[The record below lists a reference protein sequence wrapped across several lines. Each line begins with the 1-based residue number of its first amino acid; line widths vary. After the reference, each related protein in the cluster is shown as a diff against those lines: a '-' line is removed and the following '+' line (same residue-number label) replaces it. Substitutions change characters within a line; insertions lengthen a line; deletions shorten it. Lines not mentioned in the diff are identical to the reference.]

1 MSAIIYEQTPGG
13 LYAQPGRAV
22 TTFPSGLVRVDQT
35 YVCATA
41 DEATHRVTLAVGN
54 AMPDGNDSPSLETL
68 SIFPEVQA
76 VTRGDGFT
84 EFRVSAYGQ
93 TTSASG
99 GTSRTLSGIQ
109 LLPVVRAGTADV
121 FSGLGNVDIF
131 ATLWQ
136 ITGFVVVPFGE
147 SVTLD
152 KIDYDDNLNSA
163 FDFTQSLTGSVIP
176 SAKLSDSQYNVTVT
190 AGVHAGVTGLVD
202 LSDKYM
208 VVNSYANFGGFAE
221 VNVTVTRGINSTVIG

>member
-1 MSAIIYEQTPGG
+1 MSAVIYEQTPGG

-35 YVCATA
+35 YVCATGDA
-41 DEATHRVTLAVGN
+41 ATHRATLAVGE

-68 SIFPEVQA
+68 AIFPEVQGID
-76 VTRGDGFT
+76 RSDGFT

-109 LLPVVRAGTADV
+109 LLPAVRPGTAEV
-121 FSGLGNVDIF
+121 SALVHVDIF
-131 ATLWQ
+131 ATVWQ

-163 FDFTQSLTGSVIP
+163 FDFTQSITGSVIP
-176 SAKLSDSQYNVTVT
+176 SAKLSDSQYNVTFT
-190 AGVHAGVTGLVD
+190 TGVHTGVTGLVD
-202 LSDKYM
+202 LADKYM
-208 VVNSYANFGGFAE
+208 VVNSYTNFGRFAE
-221 VNVTVTRGINSTVIG
+221 VNVTVTRGINSTVIA